1 MKLNY
6 FLTTKQIPE
15 LEVPARPLIE
25 MLSNEDETDDILQNI
40 TSKILPKDE
49 ELSFCLQQKTDV
61 FKNFDKIES
70 EFDTL
75 D

>member
-40 TSKILPKDE
+40 TSKI
-49 ELSFCLQQKTDV
+49 S
-61 FKNFDKIES
+61 N
-70 EFDTL
+70 L
-75 D
+75 DRIKS